1 MVRAELRKIIDR
13 DVFCVAKSDD
23 DTYWDISFP
32 LERLPL
38 SDLHRIL
45 EALDAT
51 DSQRDLSLPP
61 EEEHADSVS
70 SLSMTVSQ
78 LLLRRNLG
86 YDWECLH
93 LAEDS
98 FWIKLYQIAPE
109 KDGKNL
115 MFMGYEFAVLHGGIN
130 ADSYELVFDGD
141 LPVQTAEDVFRIFN
155 LEHPNGYRGR
165 SMSVSD
171 IVWMAGIGYWFC
183 DSVGFRQIKFAGEKC
198 CWRKFDG

>member
-1 MVRAELRKIIDR
+1 MKV
-13 DVFCVAKSDD
+13 
-23 DTYWDISFP
+23 
-32 LERLPL
+32 
-38 SDLHRIL
+38 
-45 EALDAT
+45 
-51 DSQRDLSLPP
+51 
-61 EEEHADSVS
+61 
-70 SLSMTVSQ
+70 
-78 LLLRRNLG
+78 
-86 YDWECLH
+86 
-93 LAEDS
+93 
-98 FWIKLYQIAPE
+98 KLYQIAPE

-171 IVWMAGIGYWFC
+171 IVWMAGIGCWFC
-183 DSVGFRQIKFAGEKC
+183 DSVGFRQIKFAGGKC